1 MSDFDALLK
10 QIRVEAEEEG
20 PAAVAEL
27 ETLKARLDL
36 AVQLIARRREI
47 GLSQMQLAAASGI
60 PQSAISRIE
69 QGRANPTVSTLTAL
83 ARALDASFTLTARAS
98 QASAHR

>member
-1 MSDFDALLK
+1 MNDFDDLLRRI
-10 QIRVEAEEEG
+10 QTEAEREG
-20 PAAVAEL
+20 PAAAAEL

-36 AVQLIARRREI
+36 AVQLITRRREI
-47 GLSQMQLAAASGI
+47 GLSQVQLAEASGI
-60 PQSAISRIE
+60 PQSTISRIE

-98 QASAHR
+98 